1 MFLRNQVFY
10 LKNWKLWRAQ
20 TTIDFLLKFRTRS
33 LLTNVY
39 KRVCGSLFCF
49 FFCLEIELFV
59 KIKNYLFSTHS
70 QKPVLSIIQDLNKID
85 KNPTHP
91 FVDISKTE
99 TCEKFQQKILNTT
112 LVGAR
117 QSFKFLR
124 QITWFL
130 WNTRALSKFKYW
142 ILRYLISTV
151 TWPDN

>member
-1 MFLRNQVFY
+1 MSRKGCVGVFFL
-10 LKNWKLWRAQ
+10 
-20 TTIDFLLKFRTRS
+20 
-33 LLTNVY
+33 
-39 KRVCGSLFCF
+39 
-49 FFCLEIELFV
+49 FFCLELELFV

-70 QKPVLSIIQDLNKID
+70 QKPVLSITQDLNKIN

-130 WNTRALSKFKYW
+130 
-142 ILRYLISTV
+142 
-151 TWPDN
+151 